1 MRELGCRLNGIKDL
15 SPAGRGEGEGG
26 VFAMKR
32 LNHAKTVFD
41 VLKERGFI
49 EKVTDEEK
57 LPEILKGKVTCYI
70 GFDPTASSFHVG
82 NLVPIMALA
91 HMQRHGHR
99 PISLVG
105 GGTGLVG
112 DPSGKDEMRQI
123 LTYEEIAKNG
133 EAQKR
138 QFSRF
143 LDFTNDKALLLNN
156 ADWLTKLNYIDFLRD
171 IGVHFS
177 VNRMLAAESVKIR
190 LESGLSFIEFNY
202 QLLQA
207 YDFWYQ
213 FKYYDCLIQMGG
225 SDQWG
230 NIVAGIDLIRRL
242 EGKQAYGITFPLIMT
257 ADGRKMGKTEK
268 GAVWLD
274 PDRTSPYEYYQF
286 WINTDDRDVK
296 RFLALF
302 TFLPM
307 EEIQEKYGRL
317 EGADL
322 REVKGELAY
331 RATEIV
337 HGKEEAEKARNA
349 SRAVFGSLRAVESP
363 DQAKFEIS
371 QIPQD
376 DGIPTVYVPAEKLT
390 EEIPAFKLFSETTSL
405 CASGSEARRLIE
417 QGGAY
422 INDKKVDRFDDLI
435 KLEDNM
441 RLRAGKKKFMRIKVL
456 DKILK

>member
-1 MRELGCRLNGIKDL
+1 
-15 SPAGRGEGEGG
+15 
-26 VFAMKR
+26 MKR
-32 LNHAKTVFD
+32 TKNKTVYD
-41 VLKERGFI
+41 VFIERGFI

-57 LPEILKGKVTCYI
+57 VPEVLEGKVTCYI

-99 PISLVG
+99 PIALAG

-123 LTYEEIAKNG
+123 LTYEEIAKNA
-133 EAQKR
+133 ESQKK
-138 QFSRF
+138 QFAHF
-143 LDFTNDKALLLNN
+143 LDFSEGRALLLNN

-213 FKYYDCLIQMGG
+213 FKHYDCLIQMGG

-274 PDRTSPYEYYQF
+274 PQRTSPYEYYQF

-307 EEIQEKYGRL
+307 EEIQEKYGKL

-322 REVKGELAY
+322 REAKEALAY
-331 RATEIV
+331 EATKIV
-337 HGKEEAEKARNA
+337 HGEAEAQKAKAA
-349 SRAVFGSLRAVESP
+349 SKRLFVSVSGGLSMQGSVITNDEDSTP
-363 DQAKFEIS
+363 TTFIEKEKFIE
-371 QIPQD
+371 
-376 DGIPTVYVPAEKLT
+376 GVPM
-390 EEIPAFKLFSETTSL
+390 FKLFETTSL
-405 CASGSEARRLIE
+405 CSSSSEARRLIE

-422 INDKKVDRFDDLI
+422 INNKKVNKFDDLV
-435 KLEDNM
+435 KQEDFDLNSTLL
-441 RLRAGKKKFMRIKVL
+441 LRAGKKKFHRIKIL
-456 DKILK
+456 DKN

>member
-1 MRELGCRLNGIKDL
+1 MIVKRVKRE
-15 SPAGRGEGEGG
+15 
-26 VFAMKR
+26 
-32 LNHAKTVFD
+32 KTVYD
-41 VLKERGFI
+41 VFTERGFV

-57 LPEILKGKVTCYI
+57 VPEVLEGKVTCYI

-99 PISLVG
+99 PIALVG

-123 LTYEEIAKNG
+123 LTYEEINKNA
-133 EAQKR
+133 EMQRK
-138 QFSRF
+138 QFARF
-143 LDFTNDKALLLNN
+143 LDFLEGRALLLNN

-190 LESGLSFIEFNY
+190 LETGLSFIEFNY

-207 YDFWYQ
+207 YDFWHQ
-213 FKYYDCLIQMGG
+213 FKHYDCLIQMGG

-257 ADGRKMGKTEK
+257 ADGRKMGKTER

-274 PDRTSPYEYYQF
+274 PQRTSPYEYYQF

-307 EEIQEKYGRL
+307 EEIEEKYGKL

-322 REVKGELAY
+322 RKAKVALADA
-331 RATEIV
+331 ATEIV
-337 HGKEEAEKARNA
+337 HGKEETEKAKRD
-349 SRAVFGSLRAVESP
+349 SRAMFSVSVSGRLGLVGDS
-363 DQAKFEIS
+363 
-371 QIPQD
+371 
-376 DGIPTVYVPAEKLT
+376 IPTTSVEK
-390 EEIPAFKLFSETTSL
+390 EKFIEGIPAFKLFEASTL

-422 INDKKVDRFDDLI
+422 INGRRVEKFDEI
-435 KLEDNM
+435 VTLEDLNQENGTLK
-441 RLRAGKKKFMRIKVL
+441 LRAGKKKFHRIKIL
-456 DKILK
+456 DKT

>member
-1 MRELGCRLNGIKDL
+1 MQRTKNRTAYD
-15 SPAGRGEGEGG
+15 
-26 VFAMKR
+26 VF
-32 LNHAKTVFD
+32 
-41 VLKERGFI
+41 KERGFI

-57 LPEILKGKVTCYI
+57 VPEILKGKVTCYI

-91 HMQRHGHR
+91 HMQRQGHR
-99 PISLVG
+99 PIALVG

-123 LTYEEIAKNG
+123 LTYEEINKNA
-133 EAQKR
+133 ELQKKQFAQ
-138 QFSRF
+138 F
-143 LDFTNDKALLLNN
+143 LDFSEGRALLLNN

-190 LESGLSFIEFNY
+190 LETGLSFIEFNY

-213 FKYYDCLIQMGG
+213 FKHYNCLIQMGG

-257 ADGRKMGKTEK
+257 ADGKKMGKTEK

-274 PDRTSPYEYYQF
+274 PQRTSPYEYYQF

-307 EEIQEKYGRL
+307 EEIEEYGKL
-317 EGADL
+317 KGADL
-322 REVKGELAY
+322 RKAKEALAY
-331 RATEIV
+331 SATEIV
-337 HGKEEAEKARNA
+337 HGKEEAEKARNT
-349 SRAVFGSLRAVESP
+349 SRKFFSWGSFTIPTPKMSGESHSE
-363 DQAKFEIS
+363 DSLATTFMKREEFIE
-371 QIPQD
+371 
-376 DGIPTVYVPAEKLT
+376 GIP
-390 EEIPAFKLFSETTSL
+390 IFKLFEKTSL
-405 CASGSEARRLIE
+405 CASGSAARRLIE
-417 QGGAY
+417 QGGAF
-422 INDKKVDRFDDLI
+422 INEEKVKTFDQLVTVRFFANNNEIL
-435 KLEDNM
+435 
-441 RLRAGKKKFMRIKVL
+441 LRAGKKKYHRIKIL
-456 DKILK
+456 DKK

>member
-1 MRELGCRLNGIKDL
+1 
-15 SPAGRGEGEGG
+15 
-26 VFAMKR
+26 MK
-32 LNHAKTVFD
+32 NKTVYD
-41 VLKERGFI
+41 VFIERGFI

-57 LPEILKGKVTCYI
+57 VPEILEGKVTCYI

-82 NLVPIMALA
+82 NLVPIMSLA

-112 DPSGKDEMRQI
+112 DPSGKDEMRQMM
-123 LTYEEIAKNG
+123 TYEEINRNA
-133 EAQKR
+133 EAQKK
-138 QFSRF
+138 QFAHF
-143 LDFTNDKALLLNN
+143 LDFSEDRALLLNN
-156 ADWLTKLNYIDFLRD
+156 ADWLTKLNYIEFLRD

-177 VNRMLAAESVKIR
+177 VNRMLATESVKIR
-190 LESGLSFIEFNY
+190 LETGLSFIEFNY

-207 YDFWYQ
+207 YDFWYL
-213 FKYYDCLIQMGG
+213 FKHHNCLIQMGG

-257 ADGRKMGKTEK
+257 ADGKKMGKTEK

-274 PDRTSPYEYYQF
+274 PQRTSPYEYYQF

-307 EEIQEKYGRL
+307 EEVEEYGKL

-322 REVKGELAY
+322 RKAKEMLAFE
-331 RATEIV
+331 ATEIV
-337 HGKEEAEKARNA
+337 HGKEEAEKARAA
-349 SRAVFGSLRAVESP
+349 SRALFVSVSERISISDSVTVMTVEDSIP
-363 DQAKFEIS
+363 TTIVEKQKFIK
-371 QIPQD
+371 
-376 DGIPTVYVPAEKLT
+376 GIP
-390 EEIPAFKLFSETTSL
+390 IFKLFEATGLSS
-405 CASGSEARRLIE
+405 SSSEARRLIE
-417 QGGAY
+417 QGGGY
-422 INDKKVDRFDDLI
+422 LNNKKVDKFDLLI
-435 KLEDNM
+435 KLNDFNEKNEIL
-441 RLRAGKKKFMRIKVL
+441 LRAGKKKFHRIKIVE
-456 DKILK
+456 KS

>member
-1 MRELGCRLNGIKDL
+1 MGIE
-15 SPAGRGEGEGG
+15 ATG
-26 VFAMKR
+26 A
-32 LNHAKTVFD
+32 VFD
-41 VLKERGFI
+41 VFQERGFI
-49 EKVTDEEK
+49 EQVTDEKK
-57 LPEILKGKVTCYI
+57 LKEVLAEEVTCYI

-82 NLVPIMALA
+82 NLVPIMSLA
-91 HMQRHGHR
+91 HMQRNGHR
-99 PISLVG
+99 PIALIG

-112 DPSGKDEMRQI
+112 DPSGKDMMRQI
-123 LTYEEIAKNG
+123 LTYEEIHRNA

-143 LDFTNDKALLLNN
+143 LDFSKDRALLLNN

-177 VNRMLAAESVKIR
+177 VNRMLATESIKIR
-190 LESGLSFIEFNY
+190 LETGLSFIEFNY

-207 YDFWYQ
+207 YDFWHL
-213 FKYYDCLIQMGG
+213 FKNYDCLIQMGG

-257 ADGRKMGKTEK
+257 ADGKKMGKTEK

-307 EEIQEKYGRL
+307 DEVEDYGKMKGAEIRK
-317 EGADL
+317 AK
-322 REVKGELAY
+322 EVLAFE
-331 RATEIV
+331 ATKIV
-337 HGKEEAEKARNA
+337 HGEVEANKARAA
-349 SRAVFGSLRAVESP
+349 SKALFSKEDSDESSIP
-363 DQAKFEIS
+363 TTYYDREKFI
-371 QIPQD
+371 Q
-376 DGIPTVYVPAEKLT
+376 GIP
-390 EEIPAFKLFSETTSL
+390 IFKLFETTNLS
-405 CASGSEARRLIE
+405 ASGSEARRLIE
-417 QGGAY
+417 QGGGY
-422 INDKKVDRFDDLI
+422 LNEKRVERIDLI
-435 KLEDNM
+435 ITLNDFNEKGEIF
-441 RLRAGKKKFMRIKVL
+441 LRAGKKKFHRIKIL
-456 DKILK
+456 DN

>member
-1 MRELGCRLNGIKDL
+1 MGFTKHKMN
-15 SPAGRGEGEGG
+15 
-26 VFAMKR
+26 
-32 LNHAKTVFD
+32 KTVYD

-49 EKVTDEEK
+49 EQVTDEDEIRK
-57 LPEILKGKVTCYI
+57 ILKEKVTCYI

-82 NLVPIMALA
+82 NLVPIMSLA

-99 PISLVG
+99 PIPLVG

-123 LTYEEIAKNG
+123 LTYEEINKNA
-133 EAQKR
+133 ETQKK
-138 QFSRF
+138 QFARF
-143 LDFTNDKALLLNN
+143 LDFSEDKALLLNN

-177 VNRMLAAESVKIR
+177 VNRMLATESIKIR
-190 LESGLSFIEFNY
+190 LETGLSFIEFNY

-207 YDFWYQ
+207 YDFWYL
-213 FKYYDCLIQMGG
+213 FKYHNCLIQMGG

-257 ADGRKMGKTEK
+257 ADGKKMGKTEK

-274 PDRTSPYEYYQF
+274 PQRTSPYEYYQF

-302 TFLPM
+302 TFLPV
-307 EEIQEKYGRL
+307 EEVEEYGNL
-317 EGADL
+317 KGADL
-322 REVKGELAY
+322 RKAKEVLAFE
-331 RATEIV
+331 ATKIV
-337 HGKEEAEKARNA
+337 HGEEEAEKARN
-349 SRAVFGSLRAVESP
+349 SSKAVFGRVDIKLPPLKMYAEGR
-363 DQAKFEIS
+363 
-371 QIPQD
+371 QITEADEDAIPTTPID
-376 DGIPTVYVPAEKLT
+376 KIRILEGIPV
-390 EEIPAFKLFSETTSL
+390 FKLFEKASL

-422 INDKKVDRFDDLI
+422 INNKRIEKFDDLV
-435 KLEDNM
+435 KLEDFN
-441 RLRAGKKKFMRIKVL
+441 
-456 DKILK
+456 

>member
-1 MRELGCRLNGIKDL
+1 MNG
-15 SPAGRGEGEGG
+15 
-26 VFAMKR
+26 
-32 LNHAKTVFD
+32 KTVYEVF
-41 VLKERGFI
+41 KERGFI
-49 EKVTDEEK
+49 EQVTDEEK
-57 LPEILKGKVTCYI
+57 IPELLEGKVTCYI

-82 NLVPIMALA
+82 SLVPIMALA

-99 PISLVG
+99 PIALVG

-112 DPSGKDEMRQI
+112 DPSGKQEMRQI
-123 LTYEEIAKNG
+123 LTYEDIRQNA

-138 QFSRF
+138 QFALF
-143 LDFTNDKALLLNN
+143 LDFSRDQALLLNN

-177 VNRMLAAESVKIR
+177 VNRMLATESVKLR
-190 LESGLSFIEFNY
+190 METGLSFIEFNY

-207 YDFWYQ
+207 YDFWHL
-213 FKYYDCLIQMGG
+213 FKYYDCLFQMGG

-257 ADGRKMGKTEK
+257 ADGKKMGKTEK

-274 PDRTSPYEYYQF
+274 AQRTSPYDYYQF

-307 EEIQEKYGRL
+307 EEIEAYRKL

-322 REVKGELAY
+322 RKAKEVLAY
-331 RATEIV
+331 EATKIV
-337 HGKEEAEKARNA
+337 HGEEEAEKARTA
-349 SRAVFGSLRAVESP
+349 SRNIFSIRLVAPSPQASVEIRH
-363 DQAKFEIS
+363 EI
-371 QIPQD
+371 D
-376 DGIPTVYVPAEKLT
+376 DGIPTEYVPDEKFNQ
-390 EEIPAFKLFSETTSL
+390 EIPAFKLFFETASL

-422 INDKKVDRFDDLI
+422 INNKKIEKFDELI

-441 RLRAGKKKFMRIKVL
+441 LLRAGKKKYKRMKKMTRK
-456 DKILK
+456 

>member
-1 MRELGCRLNGIKDL
+1 MQRAKNETVYD
-15 SPAGRGEGEGG
+15 
-26 VFAMKR
+26 VFM
-32 LNHAKTVFD
+32 
-41 VLKERGFI
+41 ERGFI
-49 EKVTDEEK
+49 EKVTDDEK
-57 LPEILKGKVTCYI
+57 LPEILKEKVTCYI

-99 PISLVG
+99 PIALVG

-123 LTYEEIAKNG
+123 LTYEEINKNA
-133 EAQKR
+133 EIQRK
-138 QFSRF
+138 QFARF
-143 LDFTNDKALLLNN
+143 LDFSEDRALLLNN

-171 IGVHFS
+171 IGAHFS

-190 LESGLSFIEFNY
+190 LETGLSFLEFNY

-207 YDFWYQ
+207 YDFWFQ
-213 FKYYDCLIQMGG
+213 FRHYNCLIQMGG

-257 ADGRKMGKTEK
+257 ADGKKMGKTEK

-274 PDRTSPYEYYQF
+274 PQRTSSYEYYQF

-307 EEIQEKYGRL
+307 EEIQEKYGKL

-322 REVKGELAY
+322 RKAKEALAY
-331 RATEIV
+331 EATKIV
-337 HGKEEAEKARNA
+337 HGEEAAERAQNDSRRIFGKIDITLPLPTVHIEGHQDDSIPSTFMKKEEFI
-349 SRAVFGSLRAVESP
+349 V
-363 DQAKFEIS
+363 
-371 QIPQD
+371 
-376 DGIPTVYVPAEKLT
+376 GIP
-390 EEIPAFKLFSETTSL
+390 IFKLFEKTSL
-405 CASGSEARRLIE
+405 CASGSGARRLIE

-422 INDKKVDRFDDLI
+422 INNKKVNKFDKLI
-435 KLEDNM
+435 KEEDFDPNGTVL
-441 RLRAGKKKFMRIKVL
+441 LRAGKKKFHRIKIL
-456 DKILK
+456 DKK

>member
-1 MRELGCRLNGIKDL
+1 MIRTKN
-15 SPAGRGEGEGG
+15 
-26 VFAMKR
+26 
-32 LNHAKTVFD
+32 KTVYD
-41 VLKERGFI
+41 VFIERGFV
-49 EKVTDEEK
+49 EKVTDEK
-57 LPEILKGKVTCYI
+57 KVPEILEEKVTCYI

-91 HMQRHGHR
+91 NMQKYGHR
-99 PISLVG
+99 PIALVG

-123 LTYEEIAKNG
+123 LTYEEISKNG
-133 EAQKR
+133 EAQKK

-143 LDFTNDKALLLNN
+143 LDFSNDKALLLNN

-190 LESGLSFIEFNY
+190 LETGLSFIEFNY

-213 FKYYDCLIQMGG
+213 FKHYNCLIQMGG
-225 SDQWG
+225 GDQWG

-257 ADGRKMGKTEK
+257 ADGKKMGKTEK

-274 PDRTSPYEYYQF
+274 SQRTSPYEYYQF
-286 WINTDDRDVK
+286 WINTDDRDVE

-307 EEIQEKYGRL
+307 EKVKEYGKL

-322 REVKGELAY
+322 REAKEILAFE
-331 RATEIV
+331 ATEIV
-337 HGKEEAEKARNA
+337 HGKEEAEKARSA
-349 SRAVFGSLRAVESP
+349 SKALFINVSDNFAMMESGSTS
-363 DQAKFEIS
+363 
-371 QIPQD
+371 IPTTVMEKGKLIE
-376 DGIPTVYVPAEKLT
+376 GIPV
-390 EEIPAFKLFSETTSL
+390 FKLFETTSL
-405 CASGSEARRLIE
+405 CTSGSEARRLIE

-422 INDKKVDRFDDLI
+422 INNKRIDKFDAII
-435 KLEDNM
+435 KLEDFDQEGAVL
-441 RLRAGKKKFMRIKVL
+441 LRAGKKKFHRIKLL
-456 DKILK
+456 DKHK